1 MISFS
6 AASSD
11 NQFGRSGFPLAGL
24 PLSEEEFLLPNKPNP
39 LRESDEDDEGT
50 VSLST
55 LFFLQQGEYGSS
67 CGRRQAKTIMRAY
80 RTIAIMENSPPFPT
94 THGS

>member
-11 NQFGRSGFPLAGL
+11 SQFGRSGFPLAGL
-24 PLSEEEFLLPNKPNP
+24 PLSEEEFLLLNKPNP
-39 LRESDEDDEGT
+39 LRESDEDEDL
-50 VSLST
+50 SLST

-80 RTIAIMENSPPFPT
+80 RTIAIIENSPPCPT
-94 THGS
+94 TQGS